1 MPNLF
6 FAEEELRFAKDAI
19 NLFAIDKDF
28 TPTSKHW
35 SDFLIHL
42 ELCFVKAERGCQDI
56 KNSFQP
62 FQGYYK
68 KQRKDDP
75 LLSYLKNARD
85 AVEHDNTVIVDLEII
100 SNQIV
105 DYIELEITNVDGN
118 KRKEKHPM
126 YPSRIKLKTF
136 KINGR
141 SWNPPKF
148 HLNKPLLCNK
158 EPLEVAFLGIKFYD
172 DFLKETKR
180 KFIDR
185 NC

>member
-6 FAEEELRFAKDAI
+6 FAEEELNFAKDAI
-19 NLFAIDKDF
+19 NLFAKDKQF
-28 TPTSKHW
+28 TPTSRHW

-42 ELCFVKAERGCQDI
+42 ELCFIKAERGCQDI

-68 KQRKDDP
+68 KLRKEDS

-85 AVEHDNTVIVDLEII
+85 AVVHDNIVIVDLEIV
-100 SNQIV
+100 SRQVV
-105 DYIELEITNVDGN
+105 DYVELEVVDKEGN
-118 KRKEKHPM
+118 RRKERHPM
-126 YPSRIKLKTF
+126 FPSRIKLKTF
-136 KINGR
+136 NINGKA
-141 SWNPPKF
+141 WNPPKT
-148 HLNKPLLCNK
+148 HLNRLLLCEK

-180 KFIDR
+180 KFVDR
-185 NC
+185 V